1 MKNKYKAAGI
11 MNIACGVLFVLAY
24 ISISVLLFVGGILR
38 EEWVLVF
45 LSMVSTLLGA
55 YFWEIVIVS
64 PFLMILTG
72 VEMLS
77 KHKKDWLVIL
87 LMIFNI
93 LLKLLIGWA
102 ATSMVLSIPFAIV
115 YFISIIMDVRALF
128 RKEN

>member
-38 EEWVLVF
+38 EEGLLVF
-45 LSMVSTLLGA
+45 LSIVSTLLGV

-102 ATSMVLSIPFAIV
+102 AASMVLSIPLAICSG
-115 YFISIIMDVRALF
+115 IWHNR
-128 RKEN
+128 

>member
-38 EEWVLVF
+38 EEGLLVF
-45 LSMVSTLLGA
+45 LSIVSTLLGV

-102 ATSMVLSIPFAIV
+102 AASMVLSIPLAIV